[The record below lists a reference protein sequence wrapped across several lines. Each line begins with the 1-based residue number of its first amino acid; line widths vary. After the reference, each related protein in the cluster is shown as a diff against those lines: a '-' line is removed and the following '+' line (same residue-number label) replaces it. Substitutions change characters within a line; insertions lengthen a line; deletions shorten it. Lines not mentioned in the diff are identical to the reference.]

1 MGKGIEM
8 RGTTVIAV
16 RREGTTAVA
25 GDGQVT
31 LGNTVMKQGAKK
43 VRRIYNGDVVVGFA
57 GATADAITLYER
69 LETKLQEYSGN
80 LTRAAV
86 EMAKE
91 WRTDKVLRRLEALM
105 IAVDKEHLFLISGAG
120 DVLEPDDGLAGIGS
134 GGSYALAA
142 GRALMKNTKMSAGE
156 IALQALTIASE
167 ICIYTNDSITVEEV

>member
-1 MGKGIEM
+1 MGREIEM

-43 VRRIYNGDVVVGFA
+43 VRRIYNGNVVVGFA

-69 LETKLQEYSGN
+69 LEQKLQEYSGN

-105 IAVDKEHLFLISGAG
+105 IAVDKEHLFLISGSG

-134 GGSYALAA
+134 GGPYALAA
-142 GRALMKNTKMSAGE
+142 GRALVRNSEMSAGE
-156 IALQALTIASE
+156 IALRSLKIASE